1 MFERFTREARAA
13 VVHAQ
18 EIARSAGSRT
28 IDTRHVLVSLVDEPG
43 PVADAVTAAGAP
55 DDFADGLRTELR
67 AAGLDADALAAL
79 GIDLTA
85 VRERAEE
92 VFGEGALE
100 DAGRSPSHIPFAA
113 DAKKALRL
121 ALREAIR
128 LQQRTIDGRHLVLGM
143 LRADCPARDALLAAG
158 VDTVSLR
165 TALESG
171 GPASRSA

>member
-13 VVHAQ
+13 VIHAQ
-18 EIARSAGSRT
+18 EVARSAGSRT
-28 IDTRHVLVSLVDEPG
+28 IDTRHVLVSLVDQPG
-43 PVADAVTAAGAP
+43 PVADAIAAAGAP
-55 DDFADGLRTELR
+55 DGFANGLITELR

-79 GIDLTA
+79 GIDLA
-85 VRERAEE
+85 AIRERAEA

-100 DAGRSPSHIPFAA
+100 DAGRSPSHIPFTA
-113 DAKKALRL
+113 DAKKALQL

-143 LRADCPARDALLAAG
+143 LRAECPARDALVAAG
-158 VDTVSLR
+158 VDTVALR
-165 TALESG
+165 AALEAP